1 VNKKRIRRLF
11 ARLNA
16 VYGGTWSA
24 RYTTQ
29 SMFDLAVEEW
39 ASDLAPYSD
48 GEIEEAY
55 KLCKQRY
62 TTAPTL
68 PQFTELA
75 KLAHLRKYK
84 PTQPTQGKPASPEV
98 AQYWIAEI
106 RAKLS
111 EMEAHVSPPDTR
123 PPADEPQT
131 AKRDRV

>member
-1 VNKKRIRRLF
+1 MNKRRIHKLF

-16 VYGGTWSA
+16 VYGGTWSG
-24 RYTTQ
+24 RYPTPK
-29 SMFDLAVEEW
+29 MFDLAVEEW
-39 ASDLAPYSD
+39 GADLAPYSD
-48 GEIEEAY
+48 GEIEEAF

-62 TTAPTL
+62 TTAPSL
-68 PQFTELA
+68 PQFVELA

-84 PTQPTQGKPASPEV
+84 PVQPTQGEPASPEV

-111 EMEAHVSPPDTR
+111 EMEAHVSPPASS
-123 PPADEPQT
+123 PAADEPET

>member
-62 TTAPTL
+62 TTAPTARWRRTFHR
-68 PQFTELA
+68 PT
-75 KLAHLRKYK
+75 HGRRPTSRKRRNVIGFDRDQDERG
-84 PTQPTQGKPASPEV
+84 QP
-98 AQYWIAEI
+98 
-106 RAKLS
+106 
-111 EMEAHVSPPDTR
+111 
-123 PPADEPQT
+123 
-131 AKRDRV
+131 